1 MSKQNRW
8 KTGGN
13 KRVLYRVEQRR
24 SNSGI
29 RIYFG
34 KSPIG
39 VNTVRALNKLIKQ
52 KPDTLKSKIL
62 TEWKKVKKR
71 MDALIAE
78 GYTFGGRLQEI
89 YIGNLHNTQN
99 ELDFLKQMTKDEL
112 RVLSKSYKGITNVK
126 EKMDLLKQERAARRA
141 EKKRILEEQRA
152 QDLLYM
158 EELAEMEAERK
169 SFLDMKLQNIVEEE
183 EKYIDEI
190 LHWDG
195 YVDPDRA
202 DWAVDYADQVS
213 RTIDNLD
220 DDAKEAL
227 IDYWENN
234 GGLYGIIQQ
243 NENRYY
249 GMFYDAMFFNR
260 DLLEMTAVNPARAYE
275 ALNEAMVSKRPGD
288 YKYSPSSKSQA
299 YYSEIF
305 PDYEED

>member
-1 MSKQNRW
+1 MAKQNRW

-13 KRVLYRVEQRR
+13 KRVLYRAEQRR

-62 TEWKKVKKR
+62 SEWKKVKKR

-78 GYTFGGRLQEI
+78 GYTFGGRLQDI

-169 SFLDMKLQNIVEEE
+169 SFLEMKLQNIVEEE

-202 DWAVDYADQVS
+202 DWAADYADQVS
-213 RTIDNLD
+213 RAVENLD

-275 ALNEAMVSKRPGD
+275 ALNEAMVSKRPSD

>member
-1 MSKQNRW
+1 MSKNNRW

-13 KRVLYRVEQRR
+13 KRVLYRAEQRR

-62 TEWKKVKKR
+62 SEWKKVKKR

-78 GYTFGGRLQEI
+78 GYTFGGRLQDI

-158 EELAEMEAERK
+158 EELAEMESERK
-169 SFLDMKLQNIVEEE
+169 SFLAMKLQNIVEEE

-202 DWAVDYADQVS
+202 DWAVGYADQISSAVE
-213 RTIDNLD
+213 NLD

-260 DLLEMTAVNPARAYE
+260 DLLDMTAVNPARAYE
-275 ALNEAMVSKRPGD
+275 ALNEAMVSKRPSD